1 MFSFKPFKLA
11 STQKMRTYWA
21 NIIHPLTKEILESLS
36 ENLNVCKY
44 CGYKGFEGSV
54 RFHYRLRHK
63 FEILDE
69 LKIKEKEPETPEN
82 TGKILYQS

>member
-1 MFSFKPFKLA
+1 MFSFKLFKLA
-11 STQKMRTYWA
+11 STQKMKTYWE
-21 NIIHPLTKEILESLS
+21 NVIHPLTKEILESLS

>member
-1 MFSFKPFKLA
+1 MK
-11 STQKMRTYWA
+11 TYWE
-21 NIIHPLTKEILESLS
+21 NMIRPLTKEILESLS
-36 ENLNVCKY
+36 DNLNICKY
-44 CGYKGFEGSV
+44 CGYKGLEGSV

-82 TGKILYQS
+82 TGKLVYQS

>member
-1 MFSFKPFKLA
+1 MKTS
-11 STQKMRTYWA
+11 WE
-21 NIIHPLTKEILESLS
+21 NIIHPSTKEILESLS

-63 FEILDE
+63 FEILVE

>member
-1 MFSFKPFKLA
+1 MK
-11 STQKMRTYWA
+11 TYWE

-36 ENLNVCKY
+36 DNLNVCKY